1 MKSKDVLVQMRMEK
15 AQKLNEAIS
24 TNDPEQVAQAM
35 ADMAASIQEEV
46 LEAAKHITN
55 VEQLDAQALTA
66 RGLRQLTSAEKK
78 YYESLISAMKNPDPK
93 QALSSLD
100 VVMPETIIES
110 VFEDIQNE
118 HPVLNHIT
126 FQNTTG
132 VIKWILNKNGKQK
145 AKWGNLTAEF
155 TKELEG
161 CFEEFDTA
169 LYSLMAF
176 LPVHKSMLDLAPTWL
191 DAYVRAVIKE
201 ANAVGLEEGIIAGT
215 GVDMPIG
222 MMKDIEAS
230 HKDGEPY
237 PDKEAVVITSFS
249 PAEYGE
255 IVSRLAV
262 SRNGMPRKVSS
273 LLMVVN
279 PVDYFIK
286 IMPATTVQRP
296 DGTYANNVL
305 PFPTVVEQSTEVP
318 QGKAVIGIAAN
329 YFMGLGAGS
338 KEGVIQYDDSVRF
351 MQNQRVYAS
360 FLYGNGKPTDNNS
373 FLVLDISNLSPAVYP
388 IRMIADSTAPE
399 PNTVSLALEKHTAD
413 TLNSMTVAQ
422 IEALAA
428 KRGYTLTG
436 NNKAEKIDSFLDQQD
451 IQ

>member
-1 MKSKDVLVQMRMEK
+1 
-15 AQKLNEAIS
+15 
-24 TNDPEQVAQAM
+24 
-35 ADMAASIQEEV
+35 
-46 LEAAKHITN
+46 
-55 VEQLDAQALTA
+55 
-66 RGLRQLTSAEKK
+66 
-78 YYESLISAMKNPDPK
+78 
-93 QALSSLD
+93 
-100 VVMPETIIES
+100 
-110 VFEDIQNE
+110 
-118 HPVLNHIT
+118 
-126 FQNTTG
+126 
-132 VIKWILNKNGKQK
+132 
-145 AKWGNLTAEF
+145 
-155 TKELEG
+155 
-161 CFEEFDTA
+161 
-169 LYSLMAF
+169 
-176 LPVHKSMLDLAPTWL
+176 
-191 DAYVRAVIKE
+191 
-201 ANAVGLEEGIIAGT
+201 
-215 GVDMPIG
+215 
-222 MMKDIEAS
+222 
-230 HKDGEPY
+230 
-237 PDKEAVVITSFS
+237 
-249 PAEYGE
+249 
-255 IVSRLAV
+255 
-262 SRNGMPRKVSS
+262 
-273 LLMVVN
+273 
-279 PVDYFIK
+279 
-286 IMPATTVQRP
+286 MPATTVQRP